1 MPRFF
6 FHVYNDETCLDDE
19 GQELT
24 DVEAARGH
32 GDQGSAGAD
41 RRIGAQGAHRPQPH
55 IAIAG
60 QNGELVGDVSFG
72 EAVAIRP

>member
-19 GQELT
+19 GQELA
-24 DVEAARGH
+24 DVEAARATAIKEARVLIGESVRNGH
-32 GDQGSAGAD
+32 IVLS
-41 RRIGAQGAHRPQPH
+41 HH
-55 IAIAG
+55 IAIAR
-60 QNGELVGDVSFG
+60 QSGELVGDISFG